1 MAVSPRHVQ
10 RHQASLLQRAACR
23 RFDPQA
29 DKGRVKTRSLHRQEQ
44 GQSGALEGPLL
55 SHQLVMLMAPK
66 ARPGGKLMR
75 SLPISRDAQ
84 AAMLESESKR
94 PTYIHQPYSSLSA
107 GT

>member
-1 MAVSPRHVQ
+1 
-10 RHQASLLQRAACR
+10 
-23 RFDPQA
+23 
-29 DKGRVKTRSLHRQEQ
+29 
-44 GQSGALEGPLL
+44 
-55 SHQLVMLMAPK
+55 MLITPG

-75 SLPISRDAQ
+75 CQQITREAQ